1 MAAVIK
7 PGASDTGPTWR
18 RRMREAFREAKR
30 AKLNERDMWTMLM
43 HVVEDEFSQRDER
56 ERKLAATLERYRIFW
71 CDAWTCSKCGEKTA
85 QEPLWEPET

>member
-18 RRMREAFREAKR
+18 RRMREAFRDAQK
-30 AKLNERDMWTMLM
+30 AKLSEKQTWTMVM
-43 HVVEDEFSQRDER
+43 QVVEDEMRKRD
-56 ERKLAATLERYRIFW
+56 ATLERYRIFW

-85 QEPLWEPET
+85 QEPLWEPEL